1 VRSFSVA
8 ATYVAGGNLISR
20 CRSTKHPRESSGA
33 EMRNQYALKE
43 RARVIGAELA
53 NLNLLEDNR
62 WFIGQYEEAE
72 NVNRQALAGREK

>member
-1 VRSFSVA
+1 
-8 ATYVAGGNLISR
+8 
-20 CRSTKHPRESSGA
+20 
-33 EMRNQYALKE
+33 MRNQYALKE